1 MRLVI
6 YTWRV
11 YRLPGMHNNIIYTL
25 SVSGVDFMEDL
36 SIVTLRAGT
45 TESCIDI
52 VIINDDIAL
61 EGNETFTS
69 QLSLFFEISVDISTA
84 VVTIIDDEG

>member
-1 MRLVI
+1 MVSSLHPTSFLMIFTLVI
-6 YTWRV
+6 
-11 YRLPGMHNNIIYTL
+11 I

-61 EGNETFTS
+61 EGRETFTS
-69 QLSLFFEISVDISTA
+69 QLSLFFEIAVDISTA
-84 VVTIIDDEG
+84 VVTIIDDDS